1 MNVKELFGRN
11 LAMAREESK
20 LTQAELADRAYMDQ
34 PRIST
39 FERGVV
45 CPWLY
50 SAVRLADALGVRLRD
65 LLFEIG

>member
-20 LTQAELADRAYMDQ
+20 LTQTELADRAYMDQ

-45 CPWLY
+45 CPRRD
-50 SAVRLADALGVRLRD
+50 SAVRLGWQDRKMSRRTSSSM
-65 LLFEIG
+65 